1 MRLKFSHIQ
10 YIADKIALDLGNA
23 KFIEI
28 LTNRGDIIKV
38 ASKHLEENIK
48 KELAIEEKANTFM
61 DEKLDEIDSS
71 YTSNINEKQLRF
83 MIKKRFA
90 DESGFIL
97 SWEDRYNDISHKIM
111 DELIDT
117 SIINFKVSEMMVKNI
132 IFKAINSYAKSYKD
146 IESAVNSRIKNYKKK
161 LIADSEEYNLIFN
174 KLFEEELRKQGLI

>member
-48 KELAIEEKANTFM
+48 KELAIEEKTRTFM

-71 YTSNINEKQLRF
+71 AVNEKQVFF

-90 DESGFIL
+90 DESDFIL

-161 LIADSEEYNLIFN
+161 LITDSEEYNLVFH

>member
-38 ASKHLEENIK
+38 ASKYLEENIT
-48 KELAIEEKANTFM
+48 KELAIEEKTRTFM
-61 DEKLDEIDSS
+61 EDNLDEIDASGV
-71 YTSNINEKQLRF
+71 NEKQIFF

-90 DESGFIL
+90 DESNFIL

-132 IFKAINSYAKSYKD
+132 IFKSINSYAKGYKD
-146 IESAVNSRIKNYKKK
+146 IEFRVIDRIKNYKKK
-161 LIADSEEYNLIFN
+161 LIPDSEEYNLVFN
-174 KLFEEELRKQGLI
+174 KMFEEELRKQGFI

>member
-1 MRLKFSHIQ
+1 MRLKLSHIQ

-38 ASKHLEENIK
+38 ASKYLEENIK
-48 KELAIEEKANTFM
+48 AELAIDEKANTFM
-61 DEKLDEIDSS
+61 DEKLDEMAFSD
-71 YTSNINEKQLRF
+71 TSNIDVYQLRF

-117 SIINFKVSEMMVKNI
+117 SIINFKVSEMMVKNV

-146 IESAVNSRIKNYKKK
+146 IESAVQNRIKNYKKK
-161 LIADSEEYNLIFN
+161 LNEDSEEYNIVFN
-174 KLFEEELRKQGLI
+174 KMFEEELRKQGLI

>member
-38 ASKHLEENIK
+38 ASKYLEENIAE
-48 KELAIEEKANTFM
+48 ELAIEEKARAFIEQNVNE
-61 DEKLDEIDSS
+61 DEFNVSG
-71 YTSNINEKQLRF
+71 INEKQILF
-83 MIKKRFA
+83 MLKKRFA

-97 SWEDRYNDISHKIM
+97 AWEDRYNDISHKIM

-132 IFKAINSYAKSYKD
+132 IFKSINSYAKGYKD
-146 IESAVNSRIKNYKKK
+146 IEFKVIERMRNYKKK
-161 LIADSEEYNLIFN
+161 LTAGSEEYNLVFS
-174 KLFEEELRKQGLI
+174 KMFEEELRKQGFI

>member
-48 KELAIEEKANTFM
+48 KELAIEEKTRAFM

-71 YTSNINEKQLRF
+71 AVNEKQVFF

-90 DESGFIL
+90 DESDFIL

-161 LIADSEEYNLIFN
+161 LITDSEEYNLVFH